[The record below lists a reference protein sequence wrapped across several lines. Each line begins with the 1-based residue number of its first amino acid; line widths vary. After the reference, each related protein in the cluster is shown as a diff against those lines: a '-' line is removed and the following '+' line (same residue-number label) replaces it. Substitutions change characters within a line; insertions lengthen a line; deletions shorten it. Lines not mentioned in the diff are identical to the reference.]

1 MYQVTTILLAGLM
14 LLSGGA
20 QAQEKLSLADA
31 VSLGL
36 SNNFDVEIENKRIE
50 KSELNNTIGEA
61 GFLPSFT
68 LGTNPRY
75 ARQNTIKAPFPTQTT
90 GVIVNGAVDPS
101 LTFSWVLFDGF
112 KAHINKRRLQE
123 LERETQGNAAIVI
136 TNTLE
141 TILLAYYGA
150 VLEKERLQIFEE
162 NLDLSRERY
171 RLAELK
177 LDLGSAATSDLL
189 LDEGNYLT
197 DSANLISQQL
207 RYRNA
212 LRTLNLVLAVP
223 NPDQQWTLTD
233 QLALDA
239 VAYDFATL
247 QDKMLS
253 NNNDLRK
260 QYIHQAVLQQE
271 INLARAGRYPTLS
284 LNASTNRSYQNFDL
298 SGATF
303 FTGTGF
309 ETGPEGLFTGED
321 RSMSVGLSLTF
332 NLFNGGKINRA
343 IQRTLIDQEIGQV
356 ETDKLKAT
364 LSKDLA
370 QSHDQYMIRRTLYGI
385 NQRKQD
391 AAETNLRISASRFE
405 QGTINTFDYRTVQ
418 IAKLQASIDELQSA
432 YDLLESKVAIMRLTG
447 GLLEEYQTAE

>member
-1 MYQVTTILLAGLM
+1 M
-14 LLSGGA
+14 
-20 QAQEKLSLADA
+20 
-31 VSLGL
+31 
-36 SNNFDVEIENKRIE
+36 
-50 KSELNNTIGEA
+50 
-61 GFLPSFT
+61 
-68 LGTNPRY
+68 
-75 ARQNTIKAPFPTQTT
+75 
-90 GVIVNGAVDPS
+90 IVNGAVDPS